1 MNNNLIIK
9 IFLLFFLPYITYAQE
24 NSTISLSVNQAMDH
38 ALQNNNNVQNARL
51 DVAISD
57 KKVWETTTIGLPQIS
72 ASGSYN
78 NNLSL
83 ATQLIPAEFFGGEAG
98 EFMEVQ
104 FGTKH
109 NFNGALTVSQLI
121 FSGSYL
127 VGLQASKVYQS
138 LSEKTLDKT
147 EVDTKSNVAL
157 TYYSILM
164 AEENV
169 KTLQE
174 NLEYMEDMLRQT
186 NAFYK
191 HGLLEETEVDKL
203 KITVISLEN
212 SIKSIQRQ
220 IDYLYLLLKIQL
232 GIGREKEII
241 LTDNLSHILLEI
253 NIDDLLNKKFALDE
267 HIEYQLIKTQEDL
280 MALDLK
286 RYKSE
291 YLPTLSA
298 FYNFQENAMRNDFNP
313 FDSEEKWFESSMLGF
328 QLDIPIFNSGL
339 KRSKVQQARLELEK
353 VTNTKKMLESNLY
366 SLLLQKRNEFITG
379 QENLENSQ
387 KNKQI
392 SKKVLDNISTK
403 HQKGVASSLELTQAN
418 TDYLTTISEYTQ
430 SVVNL
435 LNAKIELEKI
445 LNEL

>member
-1 MNNNLIIK
+1 
-9 IFLLFFLPYITYAQE
+9 
-24 NSTISLSVNQAMDH
+24 
-38 ALQNNNNVQNARL
+38 
-51 DVAISD
+51 
-57 KKVWETTTIGLPQIS
+57 
-72 ASGSYN
+72 
-78 NNLSL
+78 
-83 ATQLIPAEFFGGEAG
+83 
-98 EFMEVQ
+98 
-104 FGTKH
+104 
-109 NFNGALTVSQLI
+109 
-121 FSGSYL
+121 
-127 VGLQASKVYQS
+127 
-138 LSEKTLDKT
+138 
-147 EVDTKSNVAL
+147 
-157 TYYSILM
+157 
-164 AEENV
+164 
-169 KTLQE
+169 
-174 NLEYMEDMLRQT
+174 
-186 NAFYK
+186 
-191 HGLLEETEVDKL
+191 
-203 KITVISLEN
+203 
-212 SIKSIQRQ
+212 
-220 IDYLYLLLKIQL
+220 
-232 GIGREKEII
+232 
-241 LTDNLSHILLEI
+241 
-253 NIDDLLNKKFALDE
+253 
-267 HIEYQLIKTQEDL
+267 

>member
-1 MNNNLIIK
+1 MKNNLIIK

-24 NSTISLSVNQAMDH
+24 NSTISLTVNQALEH
-38 ALQNNNNVQNARL
+38 ALQNNTNVKNARL
-51 DVAISD
+51 DVTIAD
-57 KKVWETTTIGLPQIS
+57 RKVWETTTIGLPQIS
-72 ASGSYN
+72 ASGSYM

-83 ATQLIPAEFFGGEAG
+83 ATQLIPAEFFGGEPG
-98 EFMEVQ
+98 EFIEVQ

-109 NFNGALTVSQLI
+109 NFTGTLTVSQLI

-127 VGLQASKVYQS
+127 VGLQAAKVYQS

-147 EVDTKSNVAL
+147 EVNTKSNVAL

-174 NLEYMEDMLRQT
+174 NQEYMEDLLRQT
-186 NAFYK
+186 TAFYEN
-191 HGLLEETEVDKL
+191 GLLEETEVDKL
-203 KITVISLEN
+203 NITVISLEN

-232 GIGREKEII
+232 GVGREKEIV
-241 LTDNLSHILLEI
+241 LTDNLSNILLEI
-253 NIDDLLNKKFALDE
+253 NIDNLLNKKFALDE

-379 QENLENSQ
+379 QETLENSQ

-403 HQKGVASSLELTQAN
+403 HKRGLASSLELTQAN